1 MEYNRDIGKKFGQM
15 EVNKMLCQFTVKNFK
30 SIRDE
35 VTFDMQAAAISEH
48 EDRIIKD
55 TDDELYLPVSAVYG
69 PNGGGKSNVL
79 EALHSLVTKV
89 LRPLYATSNNE
100 DVAIKMKKLVIEP
113 FAFDEKSINEPTEF
127 ELFFRTALAEYRYE
141 LTVKKEVIEYERLDR
156 IKLETGRKS
165 ALFERDENEINLKG
179 AFARLKTS
187 DELSDTLPL
196 LSYLGITYSKN
207 EVVQDVLD
215 WFDEEIDFLNYGNP
229 VQELR
234 MAVSKSEDVKRLMLQ
249 MIQEMDLDI
258 VDFHV
263 EEKENERIE
272 VFTKHVVD
280 EYEAELN
287 LFDESSGT
295 KKLFGLLP
303 FIAKSL
309 LRGTTLVIDELDAK
323 IHPVLLKYLIMTF
336 SNMEKNKKGAQLIF
350 TSHDLSTMNGEIFRR
365 DEIWFVAKGNR
376 QNSKLYSLVEFKNK
390 KGESVRK
397 DAKFDKQYLEGK
409 YGADPYLRKIID
421 WGMVNG

>member
-1 MEYNRDIGKKFGQM
+1 
-15 EVNKMLCQFTVKNFK
+15 MLCQFTVKNFK

-113 FAFDEKSINEPTEF
+113 FVFDAKTINEPTEF
-127 ELFFRTALAEYRYE
+127 ELFFRTAQAEYRYE

-234 MAVSKSEDVKRLMLQ
+234 MAVSKSEDVKRLMIQ

-258 VDFHV
+258 VDFRV
-263 EEKENERIE
+263 EEKENDRIE
-272 VFTKHVVD
+272 VFTKHVVNK
-280 EYEAELN
+280 YEAELN
-287 LFDESSGT
+287 LLDESSGT

-309 LRGTTLVIDELDAK
+309 LKGTTLVIDELDAK

-350 TSHDLSTMNGEIFRR
+350 TSHDLSTMNSEVFRR

-421 WGMVNG
+421 WGTVNG